1 MTTTGDAAMTIVDD
15 GRETRVPARIDG
27 TRVMVP
33 AHSVT
38 EALGWNVGRAL
49 DADGV
54 DLATLA
60 SRLGRPLA
68 IEVPERVAWFGVS
81 AADRAAALTSP
92 HAPDF
97 TLPDLDG
104 RLHSLSEHR
113 GLKVFLIAY
122 ASW

>member
-1 MTTTGDAAMTIVDD
+1 MTTTSDAPMTIVDD

-27 TRVMVP
+27 ARVMVH
-33 AHSVT
+33 AQAVT
-38 EALGWNVGRAL
+38 EALGWNIGSAL
-49 DADGV
+49 DAV
-54 DLATLA
+54 DLTTLA
-60 SRLGRPLA
+60 SRLRRPLA
-68 IEVPERVAWFGVS
+68 IDVPERVAWLGVS
-81 AADRAAALTSP
+81 AADRAAALTGP

-113 GLKVFLIAY
+113 GSKVFLVAY